1 MKKCTKCGAKLYP
14 EYKVCL
20 RCGAKIDYNALQ
32 KKYKKTR
39 RNRILWLILIGF
51 VLIITSI
58 LLAILIPDLRSLL
71 TVILAT
77 LFTIFAFTIIIFV
90 MYFYYIYQ

>member
-1 MKKCTKCGAKLYP
+1 MKKCTECGAKLYP

-20 RCGAKIDYNALQ
+20 RCGKKIDYKALQ
-32 KKYKKTR
+32 KKYEISR
-39 RNRILWLILIGF
+39 RKRILWLIVIGI

-77 LFTIFAFTIIIFV
+77 LFTIFALGIVIFI
-90 MYFYYIYQ
+90 MYYYYIYQ